1 VFRSIGAPLYAGI
14 RGSDDRRRVMKQ
26 LILEDGMELFRIPAD
41 ADVWFEDLAPKRSGL
56 RVHINPEIDEI
67 QPNWSRMPGKKK

>member
-1 VFRSIGAPLYAGI
+1 
-14 RGSDDRRRVMKQ
+14 MKQ